1 MKKYKTV
8 LINLSV
14 LVEVPEKILEQDE
27 FNELDKLEN
36 TLSDSIESIKTPYK
50 LSWES
55 TRSLVLD
62 PKNMN
67 CGRCESCDC
76 WVSDREAPEFVPN
89 LNIGTKYN
97 GKLLCDECLPKDHK
111 WAF

>member
-1 MKKYKTV
+1 MKKHKTV

-14 LVEVPEKILEQDE
+14 LAEVPEEILEQTE
-27 FNELDKLEN
+27 FNEFDKLEN
-36 TLSDSIESIKTPYK
+36 TLSDSISDLKSPFK

-55 TRSLVLD
+55 TQSFVLD
-62 PKNMN
+62 PHDMN
-67 CGRCESCDC
+67 CGKCEKCHC
-76 WVSDREAPEFVPN
+76 WVSDKERPN
-89 LNIGTKYN
+89 VISGLNIGAKHK